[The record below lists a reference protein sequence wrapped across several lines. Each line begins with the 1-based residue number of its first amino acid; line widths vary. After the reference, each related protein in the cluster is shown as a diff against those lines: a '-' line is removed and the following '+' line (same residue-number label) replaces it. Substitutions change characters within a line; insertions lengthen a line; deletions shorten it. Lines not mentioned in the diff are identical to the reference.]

1 MPSLKRACLSPDCCC
16 CCPVQDHPCPDAPAN
31 MLSHHIGR
39 LNTPQTTMARP
50 MIELGP
56 TILITFSY
64 VNVKFA
70 TPFASATMLP
80 RSPRCLPCHQPCSAP
95 CHIAPYRAADS
106 GPPCVM
112 FSGLKWPPALAPPEL
127 NVIIHKCCS
136 SVTYLVSRCR
146 THAHAVR
153 AHQASVPSAGHCMS
167 PWDCQLRCSESAHN
181 ECQSIIVPCRCHMP
195 PAGTSWSLQSCCRSP
210 QAP

>member
-1 MPSLKRACLSPDCCC
+1 MRMPSLKRACLSPDCCC

-56 TILITFSY
+56 TTLITLSY
-64 VNVKFA
+64 VNVKLA

-95 CHIAPYRAADS
+95 YRIVPYRAADS

-112 FSGLKWPPALAPPEL
+112 FSGLKWPPALAPPDGKDGQHISVTTGHRTL
-127 NVIIHKCCS
+127 RHVAVYVHMQSVRTRRQSRQQATVCHRGTAS
-136 SVTYLVSRCR
+136 SV
-146 THAHAVR
+146 A
-153 AHQASVPSAGHCMS
+153 
-167 PWDCQLRCSESAHN
+167 
-181 ECQSIIVPCRCHMP
+181 
-195 PAGTSWSLQSCCRSP
+195 
-210 QAP
+210 